1 MKRKSSKIYFLIFC
15 ALLTLMSFPRETT
28 EKFQGLT
35 VAMLAPTWNQLLAV
49 KLPFSSSEIK
59 SETNSHVSQDEIE
72 KLFLENI
79 FLKEEII
86 HLKEIMQQEIR
97 LIHQMNMALDDD
109 EQGFSTKTLKS
120 RHREELKKLLQI
132 NLEAIPARVI
142 FRSPDSWNSSF
153 WINVGS
159 ATNEALGSSTI
170 AKNSPVLIGT
180 SIIGVVD
187 FVGKHQSRVK
197 LITDSGLTPSVRAA
211 RGVIQ
216 KQVLNEKIYNMIDI
230 LKKTP
235 DLISDAK
242 QQQDLINVL
251 ESSLQSIHNN
261 EKTTYLAK
269 GELYGASKPLWRSQR
284 HLLKGIGFNYDFSD
298 GEGPARDL
306 RTGAPVEQNTPI
318 TNTPILQAGDI
329 LVTTGMDGV
338 FPPGLMVAEVTEI
351 HPLKE
356 GDYYYELDAIPT
368 AGNFDEL
375 SMVFV
380 IPRMNYDPNERP
392 PAFGW
397 K

>member
-1 MKRKSSKIYFLIFC
+1 MKKKSHKTYLLIFC
-15 ALLTLMSFPRETT
+15 SLLTLMSVPKDTT
-28 EKFQGLT
+28 EKLRGST
-35 VAMLAPTWNQLLAV
+35 VAMLAPTWNHLLAF
-49 KLPFSSSEIK
+49 KSHILTSQTTFETSSNI
-59 SETNSHVSQDEIE
+59 SQNEIE
-72 KLFLENI
+72 KLFIENI
-79 FLKEEII
+79 FLKEEIL

-97 LIHQMNMALDDD
+97 LIHQMNSALDD
-109 EQGFSTKTLKS
+109 EESRFSTKTLRA
-120 RHREELKKLLQI
+120 RHREELKKLLHI
-132 NLEAIPARVI
+132 NLEAIPAKVI

-170 AKNSPVLIGT
+170 AKNSPVLICT

-187 FVGKHQSRVK
+187 FVGKYQSRVK

-211 RGVIQ
+211 RGLIQ
-216 KQVLNEKIYNMIDI
+216 KQAFNEKIYNIIDI
-230 LKKTP
+230 LKKIP
-235 DLISDAK
+235 DLLNET
-242 QQQDLINVL
+242 QQQELISSL
-251 ESSLQSIHNN
+251 ESALQFIHKD
-261 EKTTYLAK
+261 EKNTYLAK

-284 HLLKGIGFNYDFSD
+284 HLLKGIGFNYDFAD
-298 GEGPARDL
+298 GEGFARDL
-306 RTGAPVEQNTPI
+306 RTGTSLEQASKIPTI
-318 TNTPILQAGDI
+318 PILQNGDI

-338 FPPGLMVAEVTEI
+338 FPPGLMVAEVAEV

-380 IPRMNYDPNERP
+380 IPPVNYDPNERP